1 MRFLAMEAPV
11 PLGNAQAELCWD
23 KTGAQ
28 PLPMVSL
35 KFSLSTLVDAL
46 ARLSREAATQ
56 NKVQKADETDNS
68 SLFAHAPW
76 GNFPSMIS
84 QSQDQPAVE
93 QSCNKVLRRPPEIE
107 SQKSEPN
114 SAHSGEF
121 NHEEGH
127 LYQTGHNISVVQPTA
142 VALADSSDAL
152 LGILGVVREPHEDFD
167 WTPPAGVSTG
177 EATQTPLQKYM
188 QEEFGDPLALKDF
201 EASAHTEFH
210 STTRGSVVAGNF
222 VVARDV
228 PEDVVINGSA
238 RQVSSNSN
246 GSARQVD
253 IAAGDELLNI
263 LTHDYPKIQ
272 PDDDT
277 AVPDDVDTVDSRD
290 TLTQVDVV
298 DGSADA
304 IHDVVLQTGTKV
316 VVKAEFISDGKD
328 KIQLQQGLRGSVKRM
343 DDNGDALISFGL
355 GTATWVKRRNF
366 DKLRL
371 DVGDSP
377 ELPRGCWVLDVD
389 VRQLRQGLNPAAI
402 TSKPKEGI
410 DTRLLQLLGEWRSG
424 ESDRFEVTEGSSV
437 YYLTV
442 AIRRK
447 DGEVTTRKNCIQIQ
461 KYTGKILY
469 GQGYEL
475 TKQSPESVYWHGVNR
490 DYIWNKEK

>member
-1 MRFLAMEAPV
+1 MEAPF

-28 PLPMVSL
+28 PLPMVAL

-84 QSQDQPAVE
+84 QSQDQPSVE
-93 QSCNKVLRRPPEIE
+93 QSSNKVLQGPPKME

-114 SAHSGEF
+114 SVHSGEF

-188 QEEFGDPLALKDF
+188 QQEFGDPPAQEDF
-201 EASAHTEFH
+201 EASVHTEFH
-210 STTRGSVVAGNF
+210 STTRGSVVAGDF
-222 VVARDV
+222 VVAREV
-228 PEDVVINGSA
+228 PEDVGINGSAA

-253 IAAGDELLNI
+253 ISAGDELLSI
-263 LTHDYPKIQ
+263 LANDYPKIQ

-290 TLTQVDVV
+290 TLTQGDVV

-316 VVKAEFISDGKD
+316 VVKTEFTSDGKD
-328 KIQLQQGLRGSVKRM
+328 KIQLQQGLRGSVKRI

-371 DVGDSP
+371 HVGDSP
-377 ELPRGCWVLDVD
+377 ELTH
-389 VRQLRQGLNPAAI
+389 QGLNPAAI
-402 TSKPKEGI
+402 TSKPKDGI

-442 AIRRK
+442 VIRRK
-447 DGEVTTRKNCIQIQ
+447 DGEVTTRRNCIQIQ